1 MVTSDAYRLFEVYST
16 LDEACAQE
24 GALPA
29 RAYAQVARFIDDMR
43 FANPTSEFLALAER
57 ILVTM
62 HRLQIALRNTS
73 DNSDALEW
81 RNGLKNMCDEWLGA
95 CPLCRGIP
103 APQPDIAAAA

>member
-1 MVTSDAYRLFEVYST
+1 METSDAYRLFEVYST

-29 RAYAQVARFIDDMR
+29 RAYAQLARFIDDMR
-43 FANPTSEFLALAER
+43 FANPASEFLALAER
-57 ILVTM
+57 ILVMM
-62 HRLQIALRNTS
+62 HRMQIALRNTS

-81 RNGLKNMCDEWLGA
+81 RSALKKMCDEWLGA

-103 APQPDIAAAA
+103 APGPDVRAAA